1 MVVAPSST
9 SPASGC
15 VGSTIGRCACMRSV
29 FSSED
34 PSALVYRGS
43 RSRQVSSRGSD
54 LGPGSAGHVT
64 DCARYGPFVNFFSLR
79 GTRISVRVPCW
90 RTSPVVRST
99 VVVRVFVSCL
109 SSLHADSRAWIP
121 RASTSDGRAA
131 VPWRDRPCLRTD
143 LRQRCSGGG
152 AQGAG
157 AWSRA
162 SAVVQT
168 FSHWFLATSASSTG
182 KSISMW

>member
-1 MVVAPSST
+1 MVAPSST
-9 SPASGC
+9 FPARGC
-15 VGSTIGRCACMRSV
+15 VGSAIGRFVCMRSV

-34 PSALVYRGS
+34 PSALVCRGS
-43 RSRQVSSRGSD
+43 RSRQASLRGSD
-54 LGPGSAGHVT
+54 LRPGSARHVT

-109 SSLHADSRAWIP
+109 SSHHADSKAWIP
-121 RASTSDGRAA
+121 RASTSDGRAV

-143 LRQRCSGGG
+143 LRQRCGGG

-182 KSISMW
+182 KSISIW